1 MKIINPSVQLED
13 EIDGQAILK
22 KIERI
27 GRVCYK
33 SEGNITKDSAERF
46 VKTIIKNGHESVLE
60 HESISVRVIC
70 DRGVSHEIVRHRIAS
85 YSQESSRYCNYSN
98 DKFGNELTFIKPCW
112 FKSSIEDL
120 NNYIKNKNDFEKLSS
135 GEWVWIDTLKSAEIS
150 YFTLLGT
157 CDWTPEQAR
166 SILPN
171 SLKTEIVMT
180 MNLREWRHFFKLRC
194 DKAAHPQTREIANM
208 ILKEFKEKI
217 PVIFDDLYESF
228 VGGINEKA
236 E

>member
-13 EIDGQAILK
+13 EIDGQEILK

-27 GRVCYK
+27 GRTCYK
-33 SEGNITKDSAERF
+33 SEGNITEDSAERF
-46 VKTIIKNGHESVLE
+46 VKSIIARGHESVLE
-60 HESISVRVIC
+60 HVSISVRVIC

-85 YSQESSRYCNYSN
+85 YSQESQRFCNYSN

-120 NNYIKNKNDFEKLSS
+120 NTYANIRGTFDKIENA
-135 GEWVWIDTLKSAEIS
+135 GEWVWVDTLRSAEIS
-150 YFTLLGT
+150 YFTLLET
-157 CDWTPEQAR
+157 CIWTPEQAR

-194 DKAAHPQTREIANM
+194 AKAAHPQTREIANM
-208 ILKEFKEKI
+208 ILNNFKVRI
-217 PVIFDDLYESF
+217 PVIFDDIE
-228 VGGINEKA
+228 VIK
-236 E
+236 

>member
-27 GRVCYK
+27 GRTCYK
-33 SEGNITKDSAERF
+33 SEQNITEDSAERF
-46 VKTIIKNGHESVLE
+46 VKSIIARGHESVLE
-60 HESISVRVIC
+60 HVSISVRVIC
-70 DRGVSHEIVRHRIAS
+70 DRGVTHEIVRHRIAS
-85 YSQESSRYCNYSN
+85 YSQESTRYCNYSN
-98 DKFGNELTFIKPCW
+98 DKFGNELTFIKPCYWKETDINFIEWKKNMKRIEGEYLW
-112 FKSSIEDL
+112 FI
-120 NNYIKNKNDFEKLSS
+120 NNGK
-135 GEWVWIDTLKSAEIS
+135 A
-150 YFTLLGT
+150 
-157 CDWTPEQAR
+157 TPQEAR

-171 SLKTEIVMT
+171 SLKTELVMT
-180 MNLREWRHFFKLRC
+180 TNLREWRHFFKLRC

>member
-13 EIDGQAILK
+13 EIDGQEILK
-22 KIERI
+22 KIENI

-33 SEGNITKDSAERF
+33 SEGNITEDSAERF
-46 VKTIIKNGHESVLE
+46 VKNLMNKNHESVLE
-60 HESISVRVIC
+60 HVNISVRVIC
-70 DRGVSHEIVRHRIAS
+70 DRGVTHEIVRHRIAS
-85 YSQESSRYCNYSN
+85 YSQESTRYCNYSN
-98 DKFGNELTFIKPCW
+98 DKFGNELTFIRPIFSDNCDAGMYDT
-112 FKSSIEDL
+112 FEVACEEIEKK
-120 NNYIKNKNDFEKLSS
+120 YFEM
-135 GEWVWIDTLKSAEIS
+135 LKHGA
-150 YFTLLGT
+150 
-157 CDWTPEQAR
+157 TPQEAR

-208 ILKEFKEKI
+208 ILISFHKI
-217 PVIFDDLYESF
+217 IPIVFDDLYESF
-228 VGGINEKA
+228 VGGINEKS

>member
-1 MKIINPSVQLED
+1 MKIIEPSVHLED
-13 EIDGQAILK
+13 KIDGQAILK

-33 SEGNITKDSAERF
+33 SENNITEDSAERF
-46 VKTIIKNGHESVLE
+46 VKNIMNRNHESVLE
-60 HESISVRVIC
+60 HVSISVRVIC

-120 NNYIKNKNDFEKLSS
+120 NTYANIRGTFDKIENV
-135 GEWVWIDTLKSAEIS
+135 GEWVWVDTLRSAEIS
-150 YFTLLGT
+150 YFTLLET
-157 CDWTPEQAR
+157 CIWTPEQAR

-194 DKAAHPQTREIANM
+194 AKAAHPQTREIANM
-208 ILKEFKEKI
+208 ILEKFRNSI
-217 PVIFDDLYESF
+217 SVVFDDIE
-228 VGGINEKA
+228 GECK
-236 E
+236 